1 MSRKSNVT
9 KKQRSPSLAQ
19 EISEEFICL
28 SEMNPEPLPGKLLLE
43 PATVLAKKPASKWK
57 EQDVKPLADIL
68 AGRVA
73 IAGTGENQQGAQAL
87 GMISADLTEF
97 ALSHPK
103 IRSIIDPIYVIVDL
117 TTCKNAPPNINNYP
131 PPGSPHVALVIFP
144 GTNHV
149 FSFNNESS
157 AQHFVGWLQGS
168 TPGIR
173 VLVFHT
179 GHAAVIY

>member
-1 MSRKSNVT
+1 MSRKSDVT
-9 KKQRSPSLAQ
+9 KKQRSPSLAR

-28 SEMNPEPLPGKLLLE
+28 SKMNNEPLQGKLLLE

-57 EQDVKPLADIL
+57 EEDVKPLADIL

-73 IAGTGENQQGAQAL
+73 IDGTGENLQGAQAL

-103 IRSIIDPIYVIVDL
+103 IRSIIDPVYVVIDL
-117 TTCKNAPPNINNYP
+117 NTGRPNIINYP
-131 PPGSPHVALVIFP
+131 PAGSPYGALSVFP
-144 GTNHV
+144 ETNHV
-149 FSFNNESS
+149 FSFNNEPA

-168 TPGIR
+168 TPGLK

-179 GHAAVIY
+179 LHGAVIY